1 MKCSKEE
8 ILMST
13 VLEYLLKWGLGIV
26 TGAVATFF
34 LYVRKDFAE
43 YRKYKKQK
51 RKKEFLQD
59 VNGELSTLENKME
72 HHEEEAEKELAKHDK
87 LYLEKLEDLERKIME
102 ILIPIQ
108 EATLSSH
115 YEALLNKCKTYI
127 KAGEI
132 SVDDLDLLEKDY
144 DTYHSLKGNG
154 HMEMWMV
161 RVRKLSVI

>member
-1 MKCSKEE
+1 
-8 ILMST
+8 MST

-34 LYVRKDFAE
+34 LYVRKDLAE
-43 YRKYKKQK
+43 YRKYKKQQ
-51 RKKEFLQD
+51 RKKELLND
-59 VNGELSTLENKME
+59 VNGEINTLESKME
-72 HHEEEAEKELAKHDK
+72 HHEEEAEKELAKHDALFLK
-87 LYLEKLEDLERKIME
+87 KLEELEQKIMA
-102 ILIPIQ
+102 ILVPIQ

-144 DTYHSLKGNG
+144 DTYHSLNGNG

-161 RVRKLSVI
+161 RVRKLPVI